1 MSKGVEELKQELQEC
16 RDEVPRMVELGQKI
30 DDILSKKMATG
41 DVLERLKE
49 QGTQLK
55 KDIEN
60 YKHML
65 EEADDLRK
73 SWEKDET
80 KMANINQNRRF
91 NEAANMFELPI
102 DDLVNMNE
110 KQIAPAKPVNDRV
123 KFTRY
128 DAGGGEIKDLPIV
141 FEFGLLNKHNMGG
154 WEQAGE
160 DEVKDD
166 NFSFT
171 FRWDEENYDDR
182 DVMDELR
189 IKATSI
195 VVLIDDETSTIVN
208 FDVEPGFEHQWGYG
222 RQRFLKQSTLRAN
235 SNKVRA
241 QAIIKEWSEQHEY
254 ELGKYAIDLL
264 RQSKA
269 NRAQISRH
277 VNFIVDQAQQS
288 TEWSTEKMTM
298 EQEITRL
305 KSEITVITL
314 SRDEIKTEV
323 TTKEA
328 TIEEL
333 RVQLAEKTTEVETQK
348 TFISSLEVELQE
360 ARLNQVVQEQQS
372 SGAVPDYG
380 DGGDTGSAQVGRDP
394 KAVIAKLEGELAEKS
409 EENAKLL
416 SEIEELKRQLAEKE
430 AEVEELKKKA
440 EEALE
445 TIKQLNDDKNV
456 LQAKIDELEANINK
470 LAELV
475 KNQGKEN
482 EDLKAELEHKKEECK
497 AELDDANAAA
507 DKLRDELAGKDKEV
521 DAEKEKNAVL
531 TTTVT
536 ELEASITTYKKRVQ
550 IIAKKHNGCRDR
562 LIKAKEDIDMSREN
576 ARKAIE
582 LLKPIAG
589 LAEVE
594 IPDAIDID
602 ETVIV
607 TEEEMSKTVIVEKT
621 TTTSGADTGGANVE
635 IVSPE
640 KEKVIEAVNA
650 NDGAES
656 SSSSSSDEEEK
667 VVDETPL
674 TGGNVSEAPN
684 DEQIVADKV
693 SSSSSSSSNDS
704 DVEPATPNN
713 VEGVGDEE
721 DLIIADK
728 VTPEGRD
735 SPKFF
740 PPKEEPV
747 QQSAKPEED
756 KISVGSVSS
765 TTGKQ
770 RKGSKSLAKF
780 DLKMGVKKDKG
791 EKKSGFSKFISMCT
805 RGTSSK
811 DKKQTIESNDPQR
824 NPPASPS

>member
-1 MSKGVEELKQELQEC
+1 M
-16 RDEVPRMVELGQKI
+16 
-30 DDILSKKMATG
+30 
-41 DVLERLKE
+41 
-49 QGTQLK
+49 
-55 KDIEN
+55 DIEN

-110 KQIAPAKPVNDRV
+110 KQIASAKPVNDRV

-380 DGGDTGSAQVGRDP
+380 DGGDTGSAQVGRNP

-456 LQAKIDELEANINK
+456 LQANINK

-621 TTTSGADTGGANVE
+621 TTPSGADTGGANVE

-693 SSSSSSSSNDS
+693 
-704 DVEPATPNN
+704 P
-713 VEGVGDEE
+713 
-721 DLIIADK
+721 
-728 VTPEGRD
+728 PEGRD

-740 PPKEEPV
+740 PPKEEPA